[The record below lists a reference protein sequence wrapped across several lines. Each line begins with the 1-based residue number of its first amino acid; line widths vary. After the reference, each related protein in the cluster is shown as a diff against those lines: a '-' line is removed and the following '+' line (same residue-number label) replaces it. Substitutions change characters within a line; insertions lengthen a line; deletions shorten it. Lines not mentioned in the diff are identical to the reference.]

1 MSLRDPRRSASTFE
15 VDEPVRRLLAAWSR
29 QRDTEL
35 GLLELRRGAERLSPE
50 HKRKLLERLAEISLG
65 LFAVLEKGG
74 RPPDPGPAG
83 E

>member
-1 MSLRDPRRSASTFE
+1 MSLREPRRSAGTFE
-15 VDEPVRRLLAAWSR
+15 VDESVRRLLAAWSR

-50 HKRKLLERLAEISLG
+50 QKRKLVERLAEISLG
-65 LFAVLEKGG
+65 LFAVLEKAGS
-74 RPPDPGPAG
+74 PPDPGPVD